1 MPVAARRHLR
11 RMRGGAQS
19 HLIEGDDGSFYV
31 VKFRNNPQHRRIL
44 VNEWLAAVLLDY
56 LQIASPPVQII
67 DVSEEFLEEFPEAA
81 ITLGS
86 RAIPPEPGWHFGS
99 RYPGDPDRT
108 AVYDFIPD
116 ALLER
121 VANARDFRAA
131 VVFDKWTANADA
143 RQCVFFRA
151 RVEQW
156 MGDAPGGKPAVGFV
170 ATMIDH
176 GFIFQGPGWAYVD
189 APMQGLYPR
198 RKVYDSIRSLNDF
211 QPWLDRVGSLPEAV
225 LDDAWKRV
233 PAQWVEGEEDDL
245 ERLLTD
251 LYRRRKRVSELIHQ
265 AASAR
270 SGPFVN
276 WQPR

>member
-1 MPVAARRHLR
+1 
-11 RMRGGAQS
+11 MRGGAQS
-19 HLIEGDDGSFYV
+19 HLIEADDGAFYV

-44 VNEWLAAVLLDY
+44 VNEWLAAALLDY
-56 LQIASPPVQII
+56 LQIAAPPVQIV
-67 DVSEEFLEEFPEAA
+67 DVSAEFLEEFPEAA

-86 RAIPPEPGWHFGS
+86 RAVPPEPGWHFGS

-151 RVEQW
+151 RVEEW
-156 MGDAPGGKPAVGFV
+156 MGGSSGATPAVGFV

-176 GFIFQGPGWAYVD
+176 GFIFQGPGWEYID
-189 APMQGLYPR
+189 APLQGLYPR
-198 RKVYDSIRSLNDF
+198 RKVYDAIRSMDDF

-233 PAQWVEGEEDDL
+233 PPQWVEGEEDEL
-245 ERLLTD
+245 ERLLTT
-251 LYRRRKRVSELIHQ
+251 LFRRRKRVGELIHQ
-265 AASAR
+265 AAAAR

-276 WQPR
+276 WQSR